1 MNGVRLKFSHDKSS
15 NNNYLYNIFSY
26 TDGSI
31 KLKWFDRKGSL
42 NDWAR
47 MNEIGIVLCRPSVHS
62 FHAAQRKPTL
72 PTDRAIQTCSAHRH
86 RKLGSLLHDG
96 FVWQP
101 ARAAHKSTLDQRA
114 PSALSGLAAA
124 AARATTQPLMA
135 TCSRAQLPPPPAAIL
150 AAGLAGPGSPPI
162 PPARFPSRL
171 ASAAKS

>member
-101 ARAAHKSTLDQRA
+101 ARSAHKSTLDQRA
-114 PSALSGLAAA
+114 PSAL
-124 AARATTQPLMA
+124 MA
-135 TCSRAQLPPPPAAIL
+135 TCSRAQLPPPPSSSLRRDSPAQV
-150 AAGLAGPGSPPI
+150 PPPI
-162 PPARFPSRL
+162 PPARFPLSPHERG
-171 ASAAKS
+171 

>member
-101 ARAAHKSTLDQRA
+101 ARTPDHRTWIFHMHLWPHGLSQPFILKSMVGDV
-114 PSALSGLAAA
+114 S
-124 AARATTQPLMA
+124 
-135 TCSRAQLPPPPAAIL
+135 
-150 AAGLAGPGSPPI
+150 
-162 PPARFPSRL
+162 
-171 ASAAKS
+171 KNHE